1 MSSRVA
7 IDIGTSTGKI
17 YYGRLDGE
25 LDVTEA
31 YRFETNPSTV
41 DGRLVWDIESLTTE
55 IVAGLES
62 VIEETGSVAS
72 VAIDTTAGDFG
83 LIEDGELQSDP
94 YCYLDQSLYSK
105 EDDLL
110 ECVPRR
116 EIFRRT
122 GHHGVPNS
130 YYYQYHEDPESFE
143 RADELVML
151 PQLLSW
157 KLGAEPVGET
167 SFGVTLRM
175 MDIRTGEWETDLL
188 SELDLPTDVLP
199 EVADA
204 GTDIGSVDPSLSE
217 SFSGETDVY
226 LAPSHDTA
234 AAMAS
239 IPFEPESPGF
249 LCTGSWL
256 IPGLELTEPVIDDAA
271 FDVPSSN
278 ELSVGGRIRY
288 IRNTP
293 GFSLLEHCRDTWR
306 RTGGRYEYDELTA
319 AARDAEAFR
328 SIVDTLDDLFFEAQ
342 ATGDVVAA
350 IETYC
355 RDTGQPVPE
364 TEGEITR
371 CLLESLAIRTALVLE
386 RLMAAAETYTDRL
399 HLVGGGV
406 ENELFCQLV
415 ASATGLEVKA
425 GPTEATAIGNL
436 LSQFVASGD
445 IASYEQGRKIVDET
459 VDFDY
464 YEPRNT
470 STWDDALQ
478 QATET
483 IT

>member
-7 IDIGTSTGKI
+7 IDIGSSTGKI
-17 YYGRLDGE
+17 YHGRLGGE

-31 YRFETNPSTV
+31 YRFETSPTEV
-41 DGRLVWDIESLTTE
+41 DGRLIWDVEYLTAE

-62 VIEETGSVAS
+62 VIEEAGSVS
-72 VAIDTTAGDFG
+72 SIAIDTTAGDFG
-83 LIEDGELQSDP
+83 LLEDGELQSDP

-105 EDDLL
+105 EDELL
-110 ECVPRR
+110 ERVPRR

-130 YYYQYHEDPESFE
+130 YYYQFHEDPESFE

-167 SFGVTLRM
+167 SFGVTLRA
-175 MDIRTGEWETDLL
+175 MDIRTGEWATDLL

-199 EVADA
+199 ELADA
-204 GTDIGSVDPSLSE
+204 GTQIGSVDPSLSE
-217 SFSGETDVY
+217 SFSGETDIY
-226 LAPSHDTA
+226 LAPSHDTS
-234 AAMAS
+234 AAMAA
-239 IPFEPESPGF
+239 IPFEPGSPGF
-249 LCTGSWL
+249 LCTGSWF
-256 IPGLELTEPVIDDAA
+256 IPGLELAEPVIDDAA

-288 IRNTP
+288 IRNMP
-293 GFSLLEHCRDTWR
+293 GFSLLEHCRDTWCQ
-306 RTGGRYEYDELTA
+306 TGGRYGYDELIA
-319 AARDAEAFR
+319 GARDAEPFR
-328 SIVDTLDDLFFEAQ
+328 SIVDPLDGLFFEAQ
-342 ATGDVVAA
+342 AEGGVVEA

-355 RDTGQPVPE
+355 ADTDQPVPE

-436 LSQFVASGD
+436 LSQCNASGE
-445 IASYEQGRKIVDET
+445 IESYEEGREIVDEN

-470 STWDDALQ
+470 SEWDDALERTV
-478 QATET
+478 AE
-483 IT
+483 IA